1 MKNEEMALPKT
12 KEKRKRKPHTAE
24 QKCIASS
31 DWLEHA
37 SHFLPL
43 DLPRQ
48 FGSNPVEKLSSDV
61 KSNAIFSILYPKKLQ
76 CGPAPRWLPT

>member
-12 KEKRKRKPHTAE
+12 KEKRKTKPHTAE

-31 DWLEHA
+31 YWLEHA

-43 DLPRQ
+43 DLR
-48 FGSNPVEKLSSDV
+48 GWGL
-61 KSNAIFSILYPKKLQ
+61 
-76 CGPAPRWLPT
+76 G